1 MAQIMFNHVGC
12 KPPFF
17 DGTCYDYWKR
27 KMKMYL
33 GSINDQVW
41 DVTESD
47 FMILD
52 PDNLTNNDK
61 ANKQCNT
68 MALNTI
74 YNAIDSKVFE
84 QIKDCERASEVW
96 KRLEEIYEGTP
107 AVKSAK
113 LYILKGKLTSF
124 KMKDDESI
132 SEMFHRLQVIVNVLK
147 ALGEK
152 INDDDVSY
160 RFLMCLPP
168 RFETL
173 RLIIIRGGLKQLT
186 SNQVLGDVMT

>member
-1 MAQIMFNHVGC
+1 MAQVVFNHVGG

-47 FMILD
+47 YAIID
-52 PDNLTNNDK
+52 PDNLTNQDK

-74 YNAIDSKVFE
+74 YNAIDSRCLNKSRIVKE
-84 QIKDCERASEVW
+84 QMRYGGDWRKHMRAHW
-96 KRLEEIYEGTP
+96 R
-107 AVKSAK
+107 
-113 LYILKGKLTSF
+113 
-124 KMKDDESI
+124 
-132 SEMFHRLQVIVNVLK
+132 
-147 ALGEK
+147 
-152 INDDDVSY
+152 
-160 RFLMCLPP
+160 
-168 RFETL
+168 
-173 RLIIIRGGLKQLT
+173 
-186 SNQVLGDVMT
+186 